1 MGIIKKVAV
10 VGAMA
15 AVGALA
21 ANRKA
26 IKKAVR
32 NMIGSGKE
40 AMHTVTDKADELAA
54 RADKSLANGE
64 KISGKLKRID
74 DFNISIWTLSGE
86 YSSWRRDA
94 VKVQILDPLQGHRDL
109 LPKYTNT
116 DMHNV
121 LAYLETLK

>member
-32 NMIGSGKE
+32 NMIGSGKD

-54 RADKSLANGE
+54 RADKSLAGE
-64 KISGKLKRID
+64 KKVARVAKKVGAKKPRAA
-74 DFNISIWTLSGE
+74 
-86 YSSWRRDA
+86 RRAARRA
-94 VKVQILDPLQGHRDL
+94 VHAA
-109 LPKYTNT
+109 T
-116 DMHNV
+116 
-121 LAYLETLK
+121 